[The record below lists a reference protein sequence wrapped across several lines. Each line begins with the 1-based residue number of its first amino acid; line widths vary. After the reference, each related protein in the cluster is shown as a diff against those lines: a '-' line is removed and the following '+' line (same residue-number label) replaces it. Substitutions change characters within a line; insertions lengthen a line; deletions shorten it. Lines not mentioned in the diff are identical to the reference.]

1 MNGEREWLSGEANC
15 LRVSD
20 LELVRKARNGDGD
33 AFHELV
39 DRYAGELFALAVS
52 LVGNVADAE
61 DVLQEAFLGAF
72 MVGLFVFTLARKYSA
87 R

>member
-1 MNGEREWLSGEANC
+1 MNGERERLSGEANC

-39 DRYAGELFALAVS
+39 DRYAGEFFDPVAGEHNAVRLA
-52 LVGNVADAE
+52 GKERND
-61 DVLQEAFLGAF
+61 
-72 MVGLFVFTLARKYSA
+72 
-87 R
+87 